1 MRLAGNR
8 GEAIGFLQR
17 ALESTPG
24 ARSADL
30 RRMRTL
36 MEIGLTLIE
45 LAKPKQAVIPLEDA
59 LAISRR
65 QQVDSA
71 PDRAEIVAALNRAK

>member
-1 MRLAGNR
+1 
-8 GEAIGFLQR
+8 
-17 ALESTPG
+17 
-24 ARSADL
+24 
-30 RRMRTL
+30 

-71 PDRAEIVAALNRAK
+71 PDRAEIVAALNSAK